1 MKRKALIIG
10 VNRYAQPGCDLRG
23 CVPDALRYKALLI
36 DRAGYAPE
44 DVVVLLDA
52 DATTEN
58 IKLAAI
64 EQTSQLEGADAF
76 HLINSSHGTQTE
88 DGNARTDCL
97 CPHDFDWSPDRLI
110 SAEWMHWLISRIPQS
125 CRVRVVIDA
134 CHSGD
139 TLRAGIPRPG
149 QIAAAGA
156 TRTMPGSPAFTRGH
170 GRHKRFRDVVQVFP
184 SAGFI
189 AACRSSETAADA
201 RMVVDDKIIWQGAL
215 SWFLCQQLELEGGLH
230 RSLRKVHKAAYDEL
244 RAAGYDQHPVL
255 RGPWEEISKGFA
267 EKTE

>member
-58 IKLAAI
+58 IKLTAI
-64 EQTSQLEGADAF
+64 EQTSQLDGDDSY
-76 HLINSSHGTQTE
+76 HLINSSHGAQTV
-88 DGNARTDCL
+88 DGDARTDCL
-97 CPHDFDWSPDRLI
+97 CPYDFDWSPDRLI
-110 SAEWMHWLISRIPQS
+110 SADWMHWLVARIPQS
-125 CRVRVVIDA
+125 CRVRVVIDS

-139 TLRAGIPRPG
+139 TLRDGIPRPG
-149 QIAAAGA
+149 QPAMGLE
-156 TRTMPGSPAFTRGH
+156 RSMPGAPVFTRSH
-170 GRHKRFRDVVQVFP
+170 GRHKRFRDMVQVFP

-201 RMVVDDKIIWQGAL
+201 RMVVDGKVIYQGAL
-215 SWFLCQQLELEGGLH
+215 SWFLCRHLELEGGIH

-255 RGPWEEISKGFA
+255 RGPWEEISKGFCGG
-267 EKTE
+267 TE